1 LSEHKPSK
9 TEMPE
14 TKLRSN
20 CGVALMERIAT
31 RARAKSR
38 KRSKDPKMD
47 WVCLLVSYRP
57 LAQANRRS
65 HFKPLRIEDG
75 PAVPPRKP
83 FQL

>member
-1 LSEHKPSK
+1 MSEHKPSK

-47 WVCLLVSYRP
+47 LVCLLVSYR
-57 LAQANRRS
+57 R
-65 HFKPLRIEDG
+65 
-75 PAVPPRKP
+75 
-83 FQL
+83 